1 MKFNKWTVGL
11 AAVGL
16 VSLASAAKAEEKANM
31 VQTAL
36 SSTTISGYVDTSAQ
50 WNFGTGNENLP
61 PYKFGG
67 ESKADGFNLNV
78 VQLRIEKALDES
90 EWAAGYRVDLWAGP
104 DANTLNTYS
113 ALADGTADFAV
124 RQAYVALR
132 TPVGNGIDWKMGV
145 FDSVLGYESVES
157 PNNPN
162 FTRSYGHSI
171 EPQTHTGVL
180 GTYRFSDLVRA
191 SAGVANTYGPWIND
205 RAWNNPYNPKAESYK
220 TYMGSIALTAPD
232 EFGFLAGSTLY
243 AGIVN
248 GFSSGLDENASSYYV
263 GATLATPVTGLR
275 LGGSLD
281 VLDVHNEGGE
291 TWSVA
296 GYASF
301 QATEKLSFHGR
312 AEYLKDR
319 GDQQILGLDSD
330 KVLGV
335 TGTVQYD
342 LWENVLSRLE
352 LRWDHSLSGNKTFG
366 ADEFGDPDRKNAW
379 MLAGNIVYKF

>member
-1 MKFNKWTVGL
+1 
-11 AAVGL
+11 
-16 VSLASAAKAEEKANM
+16 
-31 VQTAL
+31 
-36 SSTTISGYVDTSAQ
+36 
-50 WNFGTGNENLP
+50 
-61 PYKFGG
+61 
-67 ESKADGFNLNV
+67 
-78 VQLRIEKALDES
+78 
-90 EWAAGYRVDLWAGP
+90 
-104 DANTLNTYS
+104 
-113 ALADGTADFAV
+113 
-124 RQAYVALR
+124 
-132 TPVGNGIDWKMGV
+132 
-145 FDSVLGYESVES
+145 
-157 PNNPN
+157 
-162 FTRSYGHSI
+162 
-171 EPQTHTGVL
+171 
-180 GTYRFSDLVRA
+180 
-191 SAGVANTYGPWIND
+191 
-205 RAWNNPYNPKAESYK
+205 
-220 TYMGSIALTAPD
+220 MGSIALTAPD

-248 GFSSGLDENASSYYV
+248 GFSSGLEENATSYYV

-275 LGGSLD
+275 LGGALD

-330 KVLGV
+330 KILGV
-335 TGTVQYD
+335 TATAQYD

-366 ADEFGDPDRKNAW
+366 ADESGDPDRKNAW